1 MSDSSVRHFKIDVGS
16 SPRPHDVRVLTDE
29 LASYAQS
36 KGLSP
41 DGQPL
46 AVFLRDRSAK
56 VVGGVYGITFWGLFW
71 VQMVWVEE
79 GLRGQGYGTELMR
92 AAEREA
98 LGRGCRLARLETF
111 ALESLD
117 FYEKL
122 GYEVFG
128 TLGEHPPGHTTYFLK
143 KSNLKES
150 GATPES
156 VTTDA

>member
-1 MSDSSVRHFKIDVGS
+1 MPKLNFSVENK
-16 SPRPHDVRVLTDE
+16 PQPADVRALTDE

-41 DGQPL
+41 DGRVL
-46 AVFLRDRSAK
+46 AVFIRDRLSR
-56 VVGGVYGITFWGLFW
+56 VVGGVYGMTFWELFW

-79 GLRGQGYGTELMR
+79 SLRGQGYGTELMR
-92 AAEREA
+92 IAEQEA
-98 LGRGCRLARLETF
+98 HRRGCKLARLETF

-128 TLGEHPPGHTTYFLK
+128 ELEGHPPGRTTYFLK
-143 KSNLKES
+143 KTDLRAW
-150 GATPES
+150 GAVPKS
-156 VTTDA
+156 AVTDA